1 MSEQAARSS
10 FRTPAADAAD
20 AGGAGTVLLLFVQGL
35 VGLRLITEVFPL
47 RDPG

>member
-20 AGGAGTVLLLFVQGL
+20 AGTVLLLFVQGL